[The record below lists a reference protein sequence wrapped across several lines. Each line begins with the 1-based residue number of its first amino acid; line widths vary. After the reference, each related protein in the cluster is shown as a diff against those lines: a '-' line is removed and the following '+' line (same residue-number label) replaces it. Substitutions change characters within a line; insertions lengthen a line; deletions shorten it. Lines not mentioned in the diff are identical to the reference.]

1 MRFGS
6 ARFMIKL
13 VWTREL
19 APYPN
24 KSAYVLA
31 PAKQAGQFMGR
42 KLKKGTCSK
51 KKGHTILHATA
62 MKKYIC
68 VGYYQTKEII
78 IKPDE
83 IMSKRKVVHMFS
95 HAIHASRTY
104 HKY

>member
-1 MRFGS
+1 
-6 ARFMIKL
+6 
-13 VWTREL
+13 
-19 APYPN
+19 
-24 KSAYVLA
+24 
-31 PAKQAGQFMGR
+31 
-42 KLKKGTCSK
+42 
-51 KKGHTILHATA
+51 

-95 HAIHASRTY
+95 HAIYASKTY